1 MIRAHWRGKVGVM
14 AEPPAPLPLVEP
26 PAWMA
31 DGICT
36 GIGAANWDALEVR
49 EQVGTCGQCPVIAD
63 CREFG
68 IDTLGCANKA
78 ATVVY
83 GGLTP
88 EQIVDAAKARRAG
101 EMPSRRGRIGAEAK
115 TAPSGAETPSQ
126 GLTAR
131 PQLVLA
137 GGDVAVAHPTENPEH
152 LSRTVAP

>member
-36 GIGAANWDALEVR
+36 GVGAANWDALEVW
-49 EQVGTCGQCPVIAD
+49 EQVGTCGQCPVIGL
-63 CREFG
+63 CGEFG
-68 IDTLGCANKA
+68 IDTLEALNAG

-88 EQIVDAAKARRAG
+88 GQIVDAAKARRAG
-101 EMPSRRGRIGAEAK
+101 K
-115 TAPSGAETPSQ
+115 
-126 GLTAR
+126 
-131 PQLVLA
+131 
-137 GGDVAVAHPTENPEH
+137 VA
-152 LSRTVAP
+152 